1 MGKNERPC
9 KEFEVTIEKLVYGGA
24 GLARRSGKVVFV
36 PFAVP
41 GDRLIVRPVEEK
53 KTFVRAEIIRILEP
67 GNGRVAPVCSHFMKC
82 GGCHWQQLEYPR
94 QVEAKQQILEEAFH
108 HRFPETRENPI
119 VMRACPQPLAYRSRA
134 RMKLRGTGSNAS
146 VGFFRPGSHIVEDL
160 GNCPLFKGPLN
171 EALASLRQF
180 KIRVD
185 ADPKPQEM
193 DIACSEEEGS
203 WATALTAASAEEGVT
218 LRRKVGNFTYLVT
231 PSVFF
236 QANDF
241 MVLELVSL
249 VQDSA
254 RSSGTG
260 RALDLFAGVGLF
272 TLPLAKQFEKVVAVE
287 NSLFASQL
295 CSRNARA
302 AGLGNIQAV
311 CSDVLLWMD
320 SQEKSAGRF
329 DLILLD
335 PPRTG
340 AGKQI
345 MERIAGWAPNS
356 IIYASCDPQTLVR
369 DLAVITRRDYKIG
382 LVEGLDMFPQTY
394 HFETVVKLEKR
405 TTSD

>member
-1 MGKNERPC
+1 M
-9 KEFEVTIEKLVYGGA
+9 
-24 GLARRSGKVVFV
+24 
-36 PFAVP
+36 
-41 GDRLIVRPVEEK
+41 
-53 KTFVRAEIIRILEP
+53 
-67 GNGRVAPVCSHFMKC
+67 
-82 GGCHWQQLEYPR
+82 Q
-94 QVEAKQQILEEAFH
+94 
-108 HRFPETRENPI
+108 
-119 VMRACPQPLAYRSRA
+119 
-134 RMKLRGTGSNAS
+134 LRGAGSNAS
-146 VGFFRPGSHIVEDL
+146 VGFYRPGSHTVEDL
-160 GNCPLFKGPLN
+160 ENCPLFKGSLN

-180 KIRVD
+180 KIKVD
-185 ADPKPQEM
+185 SDPRPQEM

-203 WATALTAASAEEGVT
+203 WATALVNASADEGVT
-218 LRRKVGNFTYLVT
+218 PLLGNRRGEDVILRRQVGDFTYLVT

-260 RALDLFAGVGLF
+260 QALDLFAGVGLF
-272 TLPLAKQFEKVVAVE
+272 TLPLAKQFENVVAVE
-287 NSLFASQL
+287 NSLPASQL

-311 CSDVLLWMD
+311 CSDVLPWMD

-340 AGKQI
+340 AGQDI
-345 MERIAGWAPNS
+345 MERIAGWAPKS

-369 DLAVITRRDYKIG
+369 DLTVITRRDYRIDS
-382 LVEGLDMFPQTY
+382 VEGLDMFPQTY
-394 HFETVVKLEKR
+394 HFETVVKLEKC
-405 TTSD
+405 TDSD